1 MLPSVKITPRRQRA
15 QTLLQW
21 VFARENNLVTCEL
34 AQEGSR
40 YCVRLF
46 PSGGLRNALVATFD
60 AGLTAFQRHA
70 AIASELRRGG
80 WMLVAYR

>member
-1 MLPSVKITPRRQRA
+1 VDKTPRRHRA

-21 VFARENNLVTCEL
+21 VFSRGNNLVTCEL

-46 PSGGLRNALVATFD
+46 PHGGLRKALVASFD
-60 AGLTAFQRHA
+60 AGLSAFQGHA
-70 AIASELRRGG
+70 ALAAELRRSG